1 MVIAKWSAILC
12 RISRTL
18 LSPVGWKNEAVG
30 GRTANT
36 IVYLRTGVPIGAP
49 TGTGD
54 KFFAQRVDQVCDP
67 ARGAPHTVAH
77 WFNYTC
83 FAQPATPYISGT
95 APRALGDVRT
105 NGAHQVDASIY
116 ESFTIGENDL

>member
-1 MVIAKWSAILC
+1 VFPSE
-12 RISRTL
+12 R
-18 LSPVGWKNEAVG
+18 
-30 GRTANT
+30 
-36 IVYLRTGVPIGAP
+36 P

-67 ARGAPHTVAH
+67 ARGAPHTVAY

-105 NGAHQVDASIY
+105 NGTHQLDASIY
-116 ESFTIGENDL
+116 KSFTIGGERSLKLEVTSYDLANSAQFSVPSVSCNPDTHASKSG